1 MTAIPPTPID
11 EIREPA
17 WGSNPPPPAAT
28 PHPEPT
34 GPAPSAAASSRSA
47 PTRPEPTGTEPSADP
62 ARAATASAA
71 AAAPPEDVPHH
82 SYTLQDSGLHQGEV
96 LHQVEDE
103 LHHDLG
109 PLARLM
115 HTDWDRARH
124 AARAGWERLERM
136 LPGHHRPH

>member
-1 MTAIPPTPID
+1 MTAIPPTPND

-17 WGSNPPPPAAT
+17 WGANPPPPAAT

-34 GPAPSAAASSRSA
+34 GPAPSAAASNPSA
-47 PTRPEPTGTEPSADP
+47 PTRPEPTATELSGDP
-62 ARAATASAA
+62 ARAATVSAA
-71 AAAPPEDVPHH
+71 ADAPPDDIPHH
-82 SYTLQDSGLHQGEV
+82 TYTLQDSGLHQGEV
-96 LHQVEDE
+96 LHEVEE
-103 LHHDLG
+103 EIHHDLG